1 MEVGKC
7 GARDVDTL
15 GVGAGVR
22 GGEKETGVVEYVVK
36 EADIRRSETFEEFAR
51 TEDHAEPE
59 TFGARAGE
67 EGAAGEAFGVDI
79 IGEVEVAYIADVFDV
94 ADKKWNDSTVEI
106 EQAETFIVDK
116 VGDREIAREGFAGE
130 TAYDDLFVGG
140 GHGEDYCSGGLSH
153 GVGGRNEKGAE
164 RVVILPLLC

>member
-1 MEVGKC
+1 MGSFFS
-7 GARDVDTL
+7 DTP
-15 GVGAGVR
+15 V
-22 GGEKETGVVEYVVK
+22 
-36 EADIRRSETFEEFAR
+36 F
-51 TEDHAEPE
+51 EDHNPVSYEKKDKVTGKPLRAE
-59 TFGARAGE
+59 
-67 EGAAGEAFGVDI
+67 DI
-79 IGEVEVAYIADVFDV
+79 VKGYQYEPGQYVIVEQEDLDKVKAVLLDV